1 MRFIFKTDYV
11 QDMVLLR
18 HSGMRFWYG
27 ALALTLLIA
36 PFILPGYLLSPMI
49 FVLIYAIAGLGLM
62 LLTGFT
68 GLVSIGNAAFIAIG
82 AYVEAWLSKKGV
94 PFPVSFTVAALS
106 AAVVGFAVGMP
117 TLRTKGVYLMIATF
131 ACAIVVEEVLTR
143 AEGVTGGNSGMTV
156 GVISLFGFSVNTDV
170 HFYFLALAVAVIAT
184 LCILNLLRTSTGR
197 AFIAIRDSEI
207 SAQSMGINI
216 AYYKTAAFSISALL
230 AGIAG
235 ALYAHK
241 LRFISPEQFTFS
253 LSIELL
259 MMMVIGG
266 LGSIKGVYYGAIFW
280 VLVQQMILML
290 KDYLPESVSGQVGLQ
305 PMIFGTILIAFILF
319 EPKGINGRWIKVRT
333 YLEQFPYYRRGSHRR
348 QKTYTKSER
357 MR

>member
-1 MRFIFKTDYV
+1 MRFIFKTDYA
-11 QDMVLLR
+11 QDIVLLR

-27 ALALTLLIA
+27 ALALILLAA
-36 PFILPGYLLSPMI
+36 PFLLPGYLLSPVI

-117 TLRTKGVYLMIATF
+117 ALRTKGIYLMIATF

-143 AEGVTGGNSGMTV
+143 AESLTGGNSGMTV
-156 GVISLFGFSVNTDV
+156 GTISLFGFPVNTDAR
-170 HFYFLALAVAVIAT
+170 FYFLALAVAVITT

-207 SAQSMGINI
+207 SAQSMGINV

-280 VLVQQMILML
+280 VLVQQMILMF
-290 KDYLPESVSGQVGLQ
+290 KDYLPESISGQVGLQ
-305 PMIFGTILIAFILF
+305 PIIFGTILIAFILF

-333 YLEQFPYYRRGSHRR
+333 YLEQFPYYRRGSYKR
-348 QKTYTKSER
+348 QKMYTKSER